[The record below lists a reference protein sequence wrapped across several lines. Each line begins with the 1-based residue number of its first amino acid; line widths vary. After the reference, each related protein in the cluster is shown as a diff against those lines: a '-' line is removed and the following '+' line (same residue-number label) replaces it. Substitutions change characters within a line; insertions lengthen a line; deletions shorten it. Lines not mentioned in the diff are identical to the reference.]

1 MPVPTYVQHEKN
13 IWIAAGD
20 GDLGRVRELVEQ
32 HALSP
37 NVPDANTY
45 TPMHAAAS
53 YGHLH
58 VLEYLISQGGDVNIT
73 DEDGDTPLYAVENV
87 ETARYLVE
95 HGAVVDRRNAD
106 GVSPADYL
114 AEDFQEVAAYLE
126 TISPTRTADAAP
138 SPALSP
144 PSHPQPSQRAQ
155 DLASESLTS
164 SLIQSVQG
172 IMERAEAEGRDPDEE
187 LREVV
192 GRTVLQGVV
201 TGYGMGAESSDRT
214 AEREEGPGENGAK
227 RSRTDTGPS

>member
-1 MPVPTYVQHEKN
+1 
-13 IWIAAGD
+13 
-20 GDLGRVRELVEQ
+20 
-32 HALSP
+32 
-37 NVPDANTY
+37 
-45 TPMHAAAS
+45 MHAAAS